1 MNAAGVQQPA
11 AMNAAGVQ
19 QPVAIDAAAV
29 QQPVAMSDPA
39 LWMAVLRIAIG
50 FYFIKALWTKL
61 DVVLL
66 GGFVPFVRV
75 EHRWLDVMSDI
86 VARQAAGNPFPWYKA
101 FLQHTV
107 LTHSVIFAD
116 LTAWGETFVGIS
128 LVFGLMSGLGALGG
142 LLLSVS
148 YGVASQHLSPASF
161 GFHYVLVV
169 VMALLF
175 LARSG
180 RDHGLDAW
188 IARRWPGS
196 WLTRRPFS

>member
-1 MNAAGVQQPA
+1 MSASEVQQR
-11 AMNAAGVQ
+11 
-19 QPVAIDAAAV
+19 
-29 QQPVAMSDPA
+29 VAMSDPG
-39 LWMAVLRIAIG
+39 LWMAVLRIAVG

-61 DVVLL
+61 DVVLV
-66 GGFVPFVRV
+66 GGFLPFVQV
-75 EHRWLDVMSDI
+75 EQRWLSVMSDI
-86 VARQAAGNPFPWYKA
+86 VARQAAANPFPWYKA

-107 LTHSVIFAD
+107 LTHSAMFAD
-116 LTAWGETFVGIS
+116 LTAWGETLVGIS

-142 LLLSVS
+142 FLLSVN

-180 RDHGLDAW
+180 RSLGLDVW
-188 IARRWPGS
+188 IARRWPRS
-196 WLTRRPFS
+196 WLTHRPLS